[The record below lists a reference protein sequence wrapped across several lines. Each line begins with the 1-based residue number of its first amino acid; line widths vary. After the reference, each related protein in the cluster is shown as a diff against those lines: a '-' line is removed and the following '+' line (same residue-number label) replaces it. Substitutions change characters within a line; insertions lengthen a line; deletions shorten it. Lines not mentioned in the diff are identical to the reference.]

1 MDAALSG
8 RLIASLRRVAFL
20 SSQVPCRGRV
30 GHDGGVNPPEPRTAT
45 WCDVYMHVPN
55 LGGAITDS
63 FLNALHASDRG
74 LGVIVGTDHFILLT
88 QKPTEQGARK
98 YALDVVAKA
107 ARRAETARDQLEGI
121 TITKSVAR
129 ERSLTGRPQLV
140 AAPRATIRPLPWAPW
155 AASGTARGSAW

>member
-1 MDAALSG
+1 
-8 RLIASLRRVAFL
+8 
-20 SSQVPCRGRV
+20 
-30 GHDGGVNPPEPRTAT
+30 VNPPEPRTAT